1 MFIGM
6 LLSVLH
12 GGKSGAVDFTP
23 QEMNHS
29 PKEPKVCS
37 IGSNRVVLLE
47 VKVMLFDCKNIFVFF
62 S

>member
-12 GGKSGAVDFTP
+12 GGESGAVDFTP
-23 QEMNHS
+23 QEMNHF

-37 IGSNRVVLLE
+37 TGSNRGVLLE
-47 VKVMLFDCKNIFVFF
+47 VKVILFNCENIFVF
-62 S
+62 